1 MPKVKPEQTFVCDK
15 PNCLLEYTT
24 KFALKRHLLSSHQRK
39 DHICLVCNK
48 AFGLAQYLKE
58 HQTIHSKEPL
68 FKCAEPG
75 CFKSFKQASKLSS
88 HRLRHSKQKIVL
100 RMNARAVQKNC
111 CLSTATEMPLKI
123 HHVVSQADQNEA
135 ALFQKPSQPSAEHPE
150 QPSRFHFFADHLTQS
165 IEKST
170 ANVIEPAVTP

>member
-1 MPKVKPEQTFVCDK
+1 MPKVMPIRKFVCDK

-24 KFALKRHLLSSHQRK
+24 NFALKRHLLSSHQKK
-39 DHICLVCNK
+39 DHICLDCNK

-88 HRLRHSKQKIVL
+88 HRLRHRKQKIVL
-100 RMNARAVQKNC
+100 RMNAGAIRNNC
-111 CLSTATEMPLKI
+111 CLSTATEMLLKV
-123 HHVVSQADQNEA
+123 HHVVNQADQNESA
-135 ALFQKPSQPSAEHPE
+135 PLQKPTQPLAETPE
-150 QPSRFHFFADHLTQS
+150 PPSRFQFFEDHLTQS
-165 IEKST
+165 LEKSI
-170 ANVIEPAVTP
+170 ANVIEPAVTI